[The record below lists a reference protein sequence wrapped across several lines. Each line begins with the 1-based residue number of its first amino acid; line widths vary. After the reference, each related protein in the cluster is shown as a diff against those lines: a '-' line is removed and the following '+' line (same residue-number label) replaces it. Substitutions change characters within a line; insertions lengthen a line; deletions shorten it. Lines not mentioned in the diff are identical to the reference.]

1 MNTETINI
9 KVDPE
14 TKREAQRI
22 AKALGFSLSSILKAF
37 LKQVIATKRLNF
49 SLLEEPSESLIQAIK
64 EAEEDYKQ
72 GRTLSFRDADEALKY
87 VDQIDSKDEKK
98 NKKHRLLS
106 KVRQAS

>member
-9 KVDPE
+9 KIDPE

-37 LKQVIATKRLNF
+37 LKQLIATKRLSF
-49 SLLEEPSESLIQAIK
+49 SLPEEPSEALVQAIK
-64 EAEEDYKQ
+64 EAEEDYKE
-72 GRTLSFRDADEALKY
+72 GRTITFQNADEALKY
-87 VDQIDSKDEKK
+87 VDRLDSNNEKK

-106 KVRQAS
+106 RVRQAS